1 VDLDS
6 YFETIRQAVYFWLTV
21 AVTPSE

>member
-21 AVTPSE
+21 AVVPSE